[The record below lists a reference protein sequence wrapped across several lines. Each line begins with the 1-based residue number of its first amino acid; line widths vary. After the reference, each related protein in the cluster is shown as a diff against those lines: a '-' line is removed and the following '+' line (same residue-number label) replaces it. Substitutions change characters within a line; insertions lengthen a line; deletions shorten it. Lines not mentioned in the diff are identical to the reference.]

1 MPKIIEGVR
10 ENILNTAKNM
20 LFTEGYQSISIRSVA
35 KSCGIATGTFYNY
48 FENKEVLIASIM
60 VQDWQL
66 VLDKMQ
72 EAVEKSTSVWNGMD
86 GIYHAIEE
94 FVEIYESIWKQ
105 SGPAGAS
112 AITMERHH
120 FLCQQIGGIVEI
132 LLCNK
137 GYEEKKDFAIFL
149 AENVLSSATKTYLLP
164 QFKEMVETM
173 FPPRGGDHE

>member
-10 ENILNTAKNM
+10 ENILETAKKM

-60 VQDWQL
+60 VQDWQIAL
-66 VLDKMQ
+66 SKM
-72 EAVEKSTSVWNGMD
+72 EKVVSKAICVWNGME
-86 GIYHAIEE
+86 GIYQAIKD
-94 FVEIYESIWKQ
+94 FVEIYDNIWKQ
-105 SGPAGAS
+105 SGPTGAS